1 MLVRIL
7 APLDMMI
14 LGVLTFMTL
23 DEGDWYVFFIWR
35 SGVDSFLKDDILP
48 AKLQK
53 DGEMGKSFK

>member
-1 MLVRIL
+1 
-7 APLDMMI
+7 MMI

-35 SGVDSFLKDDILP
+35 SGVDSFLKDDISG

-53 DGEMGKSFK
+53 DGEMDKSFK